1 MRSRLATPYC
11 NEGGPCPPYRGVP
24 PRVLLANNINSFAT
38 APMVLIFS
46 FSGDDL
52 HAELYADYHAVF
64 PVQVPEPDDD
74 AVAVSQQPGVEPDDD
89 AVAVS
94 QQPGVEP
101 DDDAVAV
108 SQQPDAA
115 VAGQLLLEP
124 VLPPPD
130 AAVAGQLLLE
140 PELPPPGAAA
150 EAGQLLLEPVQ

>member
-89 AVAVS
+89 AVEVL
-94 QQPGVEP
+94 PP
-101 DDDAVAV
+101 
-108 SQQPDAA
+108 PDAA
-115 VAGQLLLEP
+115 EAGQLLLEP

-140 PELPPPGAAA
+140 PELPPPVAAV
-150 EAGQLLLEPVQ
+150 EAGQLLLGPVQ

>member
-94 QQPGVEP
+94 QQP
-101 DDDAVAV
+101 
-108 SQQPDAA
+108 DAA